1 MDFLQSDFS
10 ASNANNSGALKKL
23 GKEVMGKLS
32 ISQKKTFYETLKKYK
47 GSSNPLQKA
56 LGEMDLNKNDGISSS
71 TADKIRR
78 TLGTNFDRSAY
89 RNQRNT
95 SSPQKRSLYVPAPR
109 QGIAPIQQSNSG
121 AQLSQNL
128 IRKNSTVMNTGLV
141 VKR

>member
-47 GSSNPLQKA
+47 GSSNQLQKT

-78 TLGTNFDRSAY
+78 TLGTSFDRSAY
-89 RNQRNT
+89 RNQKNT
-95 SSPQKRSLYVPAPR
+95 PSPQKKSLYVPVTR

-121 AQLSQNL
+121 AKLSQTFT
-128 IRKNSTVMNTGLV
+128 KNTSAAMNSGLV